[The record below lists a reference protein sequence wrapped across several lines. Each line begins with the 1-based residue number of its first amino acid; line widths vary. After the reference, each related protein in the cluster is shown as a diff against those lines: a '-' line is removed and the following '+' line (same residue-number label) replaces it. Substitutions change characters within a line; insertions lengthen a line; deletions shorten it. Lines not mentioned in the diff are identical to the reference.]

1 MRICRPPLLILLA
14 CACLSAV
21 SASPKVEFFSAAAT
35 SAATPRSANLNPAAF
50 YSSVLGSWTG
60 SLEYRDFQ
68 NDKRVTLPTTLEVSP
83 TTDQSAVQFAYTYD
97 DGPGKIVK
105 EKALIR
111 VPATGDQYIV
121 KDDDGSETVYQIT
134 TAAGFSASGDGK
146 LVLSGPGTEN
156 KKAVEVRT
164 TLEITSI
171 SLSILRETR
180 LPGEDFKFRHQY
192 KFQRSLASA
201 DKP

>member
-1 MRICRPPLLILLA
+1 
-14 CACLSAV
+14 V
-21 SASPKVEFFSAAAT
+21 
-35 SAATPRSANLNPAAF
+35 
-50 YSSVLGSWTG
+50 GSWTG

-68 NDKRVTLPTTLEVSP
+68 NDKRVTLPTTLEVTP

-121 KDDDGSETVYQIT
+121 KEEDGSETVYQIT
-134 TAAGFSASGDGK
+134 TATGFSGSEGGR
-146 LVLSGPGTEN
+146 LVLNGPGTEN
-156 KKAVEVRT
+156 KKVVEVRT
-164 TLEITSI
+164 TLEITPT
-171 SLSILRETR
+171 SLNILRETR

-192 KFQRSLASA
+192 KFQRSPASA
-201 DKP
+201 GKP